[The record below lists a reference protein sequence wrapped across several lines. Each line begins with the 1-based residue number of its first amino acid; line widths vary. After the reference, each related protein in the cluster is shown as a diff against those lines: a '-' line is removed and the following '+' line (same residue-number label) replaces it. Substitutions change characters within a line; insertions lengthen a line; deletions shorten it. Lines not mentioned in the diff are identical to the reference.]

1 MYTPKLNEL
10 LVRELYQLKLKVKKP
25 MTVLINIAVREYLEK
40 QKPEMKNE
48 SGN

>member
-25 MTVLINIAVREYLEK
+25 MTRLVDEAVREYLEK
-40 QKPEMKNE
+40 QKPEIKNE